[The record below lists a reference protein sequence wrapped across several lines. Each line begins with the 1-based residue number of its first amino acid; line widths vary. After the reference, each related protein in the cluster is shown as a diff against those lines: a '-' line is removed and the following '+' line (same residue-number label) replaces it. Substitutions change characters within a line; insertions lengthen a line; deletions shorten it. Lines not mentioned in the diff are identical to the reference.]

1 MLSINYFIS
10 KVYIETENLIVQHK
24 NIYKQ
29 EGKYEHRYWIQE
41 YEIKSEISIKEAD
54 NSLYLPSHEYNIFLE
69 RILILISSKRHILC
83 SLYSY

>member
-29 EGKYEHRYWIQE
+29 EGKYEHRYFE
-41 YEIKSEISIKEAD
+41 YKNMK
-54 NSLYLPSHEYNIFLE
+54 
-69 RILILISSKRHILC
+69 
-83 SLYSY
+83 